1 MGHPCAILK
10 PVEVSV
16 KSQVYCKSD
25 ARRFEVQ
32 EFNAYMVLLQLI
44 QCVHIKGKMYVFAA
58 QMLYFLVQIYMST
71 LCREREIFD
80 LIICANDSRN

>member
-10 PVEVSV
+10 PVEVSI

-25 ARRFEVQ
+25 ARRSEVQ

-44 QCVHIKGKMYVFAA
+44 QCVHIKGKMYVLHHGCCTFW
-58 QMLYFLVQIYMST
+58 
-71 LCREREIFD
+71 CRFT
-80 LIICANDSRN
+80 